1 MHFYESQKIMFK
13 ASFPVGDLFILKMTK
28 NATLILD
35 SFSTFLKC
43 IMINA
48 CHNNPM
54 TSDEAM
60 AYYEVDQTHK
70 RNMYCLIM
78 FNSFYLLMN

>member
-1 MHFYESQKIMFK
+1 
-13 ASFPVGDLFILKMTK
+13 MTK

-54 TSDEAM
+54 TCDEAVWLWLFM
-60 AYYEVDQTHK
+60 KWAKLTKVIVI
-70 RNMYCLIM
+70 MY
-78 FNSFYLLMN
+78 NV

>member
-54 TSDEAM
+54 TCDEAVWLWLFN
-60 AYYEVDQTHK
+60 EVGETHK
-70 RNMYCLIM
+70 S
-78 FNSFYLLMN
+78 NSYNV